1 MPVVSVIVP
10 NFNHAAF
17 LKQRID
23 SILNQTFQDIEIILL
38 DDRSADESQTI
49 IQGYALHPK
58 VSHVVFNEVNS
69 GSAFS
74 QWDKGIGLAEGEWVW
89 IAESDDWAE
98 PEFLATMLSE
108 AAKHPNCGM
117 VLSIPQYCYS
127 DGKTWS
133 QEASGSVVESTGYDF
148 ARKRMACAN
157 PIHNVSSILMRRS
170 DLLRINL
177 SLITSMRLC
186 GDWMLYTL
194 LCRITD
200 VLEVNRVLSHYRIHG
215 TNVTSWAEQMGL
227 PLIEG
232 AEVLDCLVRSFNIP
246 TKEYARSWGRTWA
259 KMDRKCRFDADTRK
273 KIHERM
279 RRFPSIRFWHNMYR
293 FRLCL

>member
-1 MPVVSVIVP
+1 MPTVSVIIP
-10 NFNHAAF
+10 NYNHAIF
-17 LKQRID
+17 LRQRIE
-23 SILNQTFQDIEIILL
+23 SVLAQTFQDIEIILL
-38 DDRSADESQTI
+38 DDRSTDESQTI

-58 VSHVVFNEVNS
+58 VSHVVFNDVNT

-74 QWDKGIGLAEGEWVW
+74 QWNKGIGLAEGEWVW

-98 PEFLATMLSE
+98 SEFLATMLAE
-108 AAKHPNCGM
+108 AAEHPHCGLL
-117 VLSIPQYCYS
+117 VSLPQYCYS

-148 ARKRMACAN
+148 ARQRMACAN

-170 DLLRINL
+170 DLSRVNL
-177 SLITSMRLC
+177 SMITSMRLC
-186 GDWMLYTL
+186 GDWMLYAL
-194 LCRITD
+194 LCRITN
-200 VLEVNRVLSHYRIHG
+200 VLEVNRVLNHYRIHG
-215 TNVTSWAEQMGL
+215 ANVTSWAEQMGL

-232 AEVLDCLVRSFNIP
+232 AEVLDYLVRSFNVP
-246 TKEYARSWGRTWA
+246 TKEYARPWGRTWA
-259 KMDRKCRFDADTRK
+259 KMDLKCRFDADTRK

-279 RRFPSIRFWHNMYR
+279 RRFPSIRFWHNIYR